1 MRKILARQYWSDWK
15 GFLSY
20 ALNACDKNQIS
31 GYRSNLINESSEGE
45 LSMQKG
51 FLMSTLIPIIA
62 GLTMI
67 GSAGAPTA
75 AAQTEAPPAL
85 KQLGESFVQ
94 VAEKVTPT
102 VVNIKSSKK
111 GLTGPTEGDFEQF
124 FKNHPFPFREFFGD
138 DFSKRFKKDGGEDRR
153 PRPFGVGSGVIVSRD
168 GYILTNSH
176 VVKDADEIEVTLA
189 DKRKFT
195 ATVKGADPESDIAV
209 IKIDAKDLP
218 VAKMGDSS
226 KLRVGEIVV
235 AVGNPFGLNQTVTSG
250 IVSAQGRTNM
260 GILDYEDFIQTD
272 AAINPGNSGGPLVN
286 ISGEVIG
293 INTAIASRSGGY
305 QGVGFAI
312 PSSSAKLI
320 MDDLIKDGK
329 VRRGL
334 LGVNIQAVNES
345 LAKSFGSP
353 STDGALVSQVISGSP
368 AEKAGVKAG
377 DIIIKF
383 NDQPVKDHSH
393 LKNLVGRE
401 KPGTSA
407 KLTVFRDKKIV
418 DLNVKIAE
426 RTEKAIASAAPKQTH
441 EAETSSELGIDIE
454 SVPSGA
460 AESLGLKEGEG
471 VRIKDMKSDGTGA
484 QMGLKSGDIIL
495 EVDGKAISDV
505 SGFNSAVTAAKANKV
520 IRLKLQRNR
529 AVLFLATNLG

>member
-1 MRKILARQYWSDWK
+1 
-15 GFLSY
+15 
-20 ALNACDKNQIS
+20 
-31 GYRSNLINESSEGE
+31 
-45 LSMQKG
+45 MQKG
-51 FLMSTLIPIIA
+51 FLMSTLIPMIA
-62 GLTMI
+62 GLTMVVTT
-67 GSAGAPTA
+67 GAPIA
-75 AAQTEAPPAL
+75 AAQTDAPPAL

-111 GLTGPTEGDFEQF
+111 GLSGPTGGDFEQF

-138 DFSKRFKKDGGEDRR
+138 ELYKRFKKDGGEDRR
-153 PRPFGVGSGVIVSRD
+153 SRPFGVGSGVIVSKD
-168 GYILTNSH
+168 GYIVTNSH
-176 VVKDADEIEVTLA
+176 VVKDADEIEVTLG
-189 DKRKFT
+189 DKRTFSAK
-195 ATVKGADPESDIAV
+195 VKGIDPESDIAV

-218 VAKMGDSS
+218 VAKIGDSS

-235 AVGNPFGLNQTVTSG
+235 AVGNPFGLSQTVTSG

-305 QGVGFAI
+305 QGIGFAI
-312 PSSSAKLI
+312 PSNSAKLI

-334 LGVNIQAVNES
+334 LGVNIQSVDES
-345 LAKSFGSP
+345 LAKSFGRT
-353 STDGALVSQVISGSP
+353 STDGALVSQVIPGSP
-368 AEKAGVKAG
+368 AEKAGIKAG

-393 LKNLVGRE
+393 LKNLVGKE
-401 KPGTSA
+401 KPDTST
-407 KLTVFRDKKIV
+407 KLTVFRDKKTI

-426 RTEKAIASAAPKQTH
+426 RTEKAIASAAPKQTPA
-441 EAETSSELGIDIE
+441 AETSSELGIDIE
-454 SVPSGA
+454 SVPGGA

-484 QMGLKSGDIIL
+484 KMGLRAGDVIL
-495 EVDGKAISDV
+495 EVDDKPVTDV
-505 SGFNSAVTAAKANKV
+505 SAFNAAVVAAKANKV
-520 IRLKLQRNR
+520 IRLKVQRNR

>member
-1 MRKILARQYWSDWK
+1 
-15 GFLSY
+15 
-20 ALNACDKNQIS
+20 
-31 GYRSNLINESSEGE
+31 
-45 LSMQKG
+45 MQKG
-51 FLMSTLIPIIA
+51 FLMSTLIPMIA
-62 GLTMI
+62 VLTMI
-67 GSAGAPTA
+67 IAAGAPIA
-75 AAQTEAPPAL
+75 AAETEAPAAL

-94 VAEKVTPT
+94 VAEKVTPA
-102 VVNIKSSKK
+102 VVNINSSKK
-111 GLTGPTEGDFEQF
+111 ELAGPSGGDFEQF
-124 FKNHPFPFREFFGD
+124 FKNHPFREFFGD
-138 DFSKRFKKDGGEDRR
+138 EFFKRFKKDGGANRGFR
-153 PRPFGVGSGVIVSRD
+153 QFGMGSGVIVSPD
-168 GYILTNSH
+168 GMILTNSH
-176 VVKDADEIEVTLA
+176 VVKDADEIDVTLA

-195 ATVKGADPESDIAV
+195 AKVVGVDPESDIAV
-209 IKIDAKDLP
+209 IKIDAKNLP

-235 AVGNPFGLNQTVTSG
+235 AVGNPFGLNQTVTQG
-250 IVSAQGRTNM
+250 IISAQGRTGM
-260 GILDYEDFIQTD
+260 GIIDYEDFIQTD

-305 QGVGFAI
+305 QGIGFAI

-334 LGVNIQAVNES
+334 LGVNIQSVDES
-345 LAKSFGSP
+345 LAKSFGRT
-353 STDGALVSQVISGSP
+353 STDGALVSQVIPGSP

-383 NDQPVKDHSH
+383 NDQPVQDHSH

-401 KPGTSA
+401 KPDTLA
-407 KLTVFRDKKIV
+407 KLTIFRDKKTI

-426 RTEKAIASAAPKQTH
+426 RMEKAIASASPKQTP
-441 EAETSSELGIDIE
+441 ALETSSELGIDIE
-454 SVPSGA
+454 SVPSA
-460 AESLGLKEGEG
+460 SAESLGLKEGEG

-484 QMGLKSGDIIL
+484 KMGLRAGDIIL
-495 EVDGKAISDV
+495 EVDGKTVTDV
-505 SGFNSAVTAAKANKV
+505 SAFNAAVATAKANKV
-520 IRLKLQRNR
+520 IRLKVQRNR